1 MKTAAVRGTP
11 ETRALV
17 GKTWHL
23 KGGDIEAGVAWGPR
37 GARCLLTGLVDL
49 GRNLRIKFGGWGGT
63 SCLLEISDF

>member
-23 KGGDIEAGVAWGPR
+23 KGGDIEAGAAWGPR

-49 GRNLRIKFGGWGGT
+49 GRKSENQVWWMGRHFVLT
-63 SCLLEISDF
+63 